1 LRDHILI
8 IRTQV
13 RQIVPRRRR
22 LTVAERIT
30 ADGGVQSFGDA
41 AYHGSLPSLGVHPAL
56 PVVSLVP
63 TPDGGG
69 YWLFG
74 SDGGVFAFGDAGS
87 LGSLPGLSVH
97 VGDVVGAVPTS
108 S

>member
-1 LRDHILI
+1 MAGI
-8 IRTQV
+8 
-13 RQIVPRRRR
+13 
-22 LTVAERIT
+22 AAT
-30 ADGGVQSFGDA
+30 ADGSGYWVVTTDGGVQSFGDA
-41 AYHGSLPSLGVHPAL
+41 GFHGSLPVLGVHPAL

-63 TPDGGG
+63 TPDGAG

-74 SDGGVFAFGDAGS
+74 SDGGVFAFGDAGA